1 MTSPLVRPLF
11 PLHSTIPCAPPPRR
25 HRRPRRQRQRPTR
38 HGRWA
43 DHPQHY
49 SDRKGPKPE
58 GRPSSSQPYHAG
70 AWARPAPLR
79 ATLHTRGMRVLRSST
94 STLPPERT
102 REMPRALSENSKA
115 RLPVPTPPLILVV
128 VAQVGSPPAPW
139 LVRTLPPTARPLA
152 HQHRPVAGLS
162 AALLRVP
169 PGANAPRVRPT
180 GLVLL
185 VFVHDLPHLPQRGD
199 TRHHPRPQLRDSQA
213 IRSRDANGAG
223 VEMAAA
229 MSVGVGVVHLPAAAA
244 ARHAGWRRGGGG
256 LGGRRPSRRAITG
269 ATRRDACPTGTG
281 RRARSGRRRGG
292 GGESSLRGGGGAGG
306 GGSGGVSSEPGP
318 ATGVQMA
325 ALEKDKGRDRRRGG
339 PLRVTAPDRKDR
351 NRNRCGGSA
360 AKAGSPRAK
369 GRDAIDAARQ
379 TQLRRTGEEEGR
391 RTRARERN
399 VVSWRG
405 EKVGGP
411 SLTGV

>member
-1 MTSPLVRPLF
+1 MTAAVLVAVVVLLVVVVFVVGVERDRHAPKKKKRDRKSGTFSPGTEPLSPKLYSKATAAKSTGMTSPLVRPLF

-70 AWARPAPLR
+70 AWACPAPLR

-102 REMPRALSENSKA
+102 REMPRSLSENSKA

-256 LGGRRPSRRAITG
+256 LGGWRPSRRAITG

-292 GGESSLRGGGGAGG
+292 GGGVIVAWRWRRRRRRQRRRLVRARNSDRGGNGSIGKGQGAG
-306 GGSGGVSSEPGP
+306 PPTRWPP
-318 ATGVQMA
+318 AGH
-325 ALEKDKGRDRRRGG
+325 
-339 PLRVTAPDRKDR
+339 
-351 NRNRCGGSA
+351 C
-360 AKAGSPRAK
+360 PR
-369 GRDAIDAARQ
+369 
-379 TQLRRTGEEEGR
+379 
-391 RTRARERN
+391 
-399 VVSWRG
+399 
-405 EKVGGP
+405 P
-411 SLTGV
+411 

>member
-1 MTSPLVRPLF
+1 MRGGVGVAADLAGGAPAVVPSP
-11 PLHSTIPCAPPPRR
+11 
-25 HRRPRRQRQRPTR
+25 
-38 HGRWA
+38 
-43 DHPQHY
+43 
-49 SDRKGPKPE
+49 GPPE
-58 GRPSSSQPYHAG
+58 GT
-70 AWARPAPLR
+70 PAPL
-79 ATLHTRGMRVLRSST
+79 ARGA
-94 STLPPERT
+94 E
-102 REMPRALSENSKA
+102 
-115 RLPVPTPPLILVV
+115 
-128 VAQVGSPPAPW
+128 
-139 LVRTLPPTARPLA
+139 
-152 HQHRPVAGLS
+152 
-162 AALLRVP
+162 
-169 PGANAPRVRPT
+169 PGA
-180 GLVLL
+180 
-185 VFVHDLPHLPQRGD
+185 GD
-199 TRHHPRPQLRDSQA
+199 DVA
-213 IRSRDANGAG
+213 
-223 VEMAAA
+223 
-229 MSVGVGVVHLPAAAA
+229 
-244 ARHAGWRRGGGG
+244 
-256 LGGRRPSRRAITG
+256 
-269 ATRRDACPTGTG
+269 
-281 RRARSGRRRGG
+281 G